1 MGYRS
6 TFITNDFYEEIPDW
20 FVKKYQG
27 QLNFGERDGKP
38 AAVIASKW
46 ERKFYGLEEDELFED
61 IARVASEIDIS
72 FPIDGA
78 LVHEDGL
85 VTAVHI
91 TPTEIK
97 VEHLDGNGINPQL
110 GDGGTRELATPP
122 IKGKEPT
129 HE

>member
-6 TFITNDFYEEIPDW
+6 TFITNDFYEEIPEW
-20 FVKKYQG
+20 FVKKYEG

-46 ERKFYGLEEDELFED
+46 ERTFYGMAEDELFAD
-61 IARVASEIDIS
+61 IAKGAGEIDIS
-72 FPIDGA
+72 CPIGGA

-97 VEHLDGNGINPQL
+97 VEHLDSDGMNVQL
-110 GDGGTRELATPP
+110 GESETKSLASPA
-122 IKGKEPT
+122 GQ
-129 HE
+129 